1 MTASPPEMT
10 ITDQGYR
17 CSYGDGSALEAI
29 RVRKVRDQWWATVT
43 ALHGDEVLHRADIRL
58 LRQDDQRGFH
68 RAASQLNGHIHW
80 GARLQAL
87 ITGILQAEEGGE
99 APPPTAPPPVT
110 VPPFPVA
117 VLPAP
122 LRRLAEAGAAA
133 LPCPVDY
140 IAVPMLAAAG
150 VAIGNAYAIEVK
162 RGWRE
167 GPRIFSGVIGPSGSK
182 KSPALHLAMLPIYE
196 YQSRLA
202 RSFEAQEADYARAV
216 AAYDIALADWR
227 ERVRAHT
234 ATADE
239 KPPEPVPPVMAQIWA
254 SDTTIEAVADL
265 LQHNRRG
272 VILIQ
277 DELTAWVLAMNQYK
291 SGKGADRQH
300 WLSIWNGAPVMVNR
314 KGQRGVSIAAPF
326 ACVSGCLPP
335 DVLDDLVDERGRQDG
350 FLPRLLLAFPDPI
363 PLAYTVATV
372 DDEVVRQYGEV
383 LFTLLA
389 MGRDDSPTVVTM
401 TPAAHADFAALMG
414 ELYGQMESADCPP
427 GLREP
432 LAKMQGY
439 AARLALI
446 LQLTRKAAGAT
457 DRERVDRESVAGAA
471 QLVRYF
477 IAHMR
482 RVYAQLQATP
492 ADRHIEQAVRWIRS
506 HGGAVTARDLQ
517 RHRVAGVKGASQARE
532 FLWRLQ
538 ERGYGMVK
546 EGRKGQVTFTLSTV
560 DT

>member
-1 MTASPPEMT
+1 MTARPPEMT

-17 CSYGDGSALEAI
+17 CSYGDGSALEAVK
-29 RVRKVRDQWWATVT
+29 VRKVRGQWCATVT

-58 LRQDDQRGFH
+58 LRQADQWGFH
-68 RAASQLNGHIHW
+68 RAASHLNGHIHW
-80 GARLQAL
+80 AARLQAL

-99 APPPTAPPPVT
+99 APPPTAPPPVPA
-110 VPPFPVA
+110 PPFPIA
-117 VLPAP
+117 ALPEP

-133 LPCPVDY
+133 LPCPIDY

-167 GPRIFSGVIGPSGSK
+167 GPRIFCGVIGPSGAK
-182 KSPALHLAMLPIYE
+182 KSPALHLAMQPLYE
-196 YQSRLA
+196 YQIRLSRA
-202 RSFEAQEADYARAV
+202 FEAKEADYARAV
-216 AAYDIALADWR
+216 AAYDLAMADWR
-227 ERVRAHT
+227 DRVRRHT

-239 KPPEPVPPVMAQIWA
+239 KPPEPVRPVMRQIWTA
-254 SDTTIEAVADL
+254 DATIEAVADL
-265 LQHNRRG
+265 LQQNRRG
-272 VILIQ
+272 LILIQ

-291 SGKGADRQH
+291 RGKGADRQH
-300 WLSIWNGAPVMVNR
+300 WLSIWNGAPLMVNR

-326 ACVSGCLPP
+326 VCVSGCMPP

-363 PLAYTVATV
+363 PLRYSAATV
-372 DDEVVRQYGEV
+372 DDEVVRQYREV
-383 LFTLLA
+383 VFALLA

-401 TPAAHADFAALMG
+401 TPAAHADFAALLD
-414 ELYGQMESADCPP
+414 EVYGIMESADCPP

-439 AARLALI
+439 AARFALI
-446 LQLTRKAAGAT
+446 IQLTRKAAGAT
-457 DRERVDRESVAGAA
+457 DRDSVDRESVAGAA

-477 IAHMR
+477 AAHMR
-482 RVYAQLQATP
+482 RVYAQLQVTP
-492 ADRHIEQAVRWIRS
+492 EDRRIDQAIRWITS
-506 HGGAVTARDLQ
+506 HGNAVTARALQ
-517 RHRVAGVKGASQARE
+517 RHRVAGIKDASQARA
-532 FLWRLQ
+532 FLSRLQ
-538 ERGYGMVK
+538 ERGYGVVK
-546 EGRKGQVTFTLSTV
+546 EGPKGQVMFTLSTV